1 MQSQSNDDSSL
12 AQQLTALLSRY
23 PLIKLAIL
31 FGSQADL
38 TRKKHFGSDID
49 LAIMTTEPINSHFKM
64 ELIQAISTE
73 LDRPVDIIVVN
84 DAPEPIL
91 GEVLKGQRLLG
102 DHNTFAQLL
111 TRHLLNVADFL
122 PLRQRILK
130 ERRDRWMQDGY
141 NRTH

>member
-1 MQSQSNDDSSL
+1 MQSSDDSLL
-12 AQQLTALLSRY
+12 AQQLTTLLSRY
-23 PLIKLAIL
+23 PVIKLAIL
-31 FGSQADL
+31 FGSQADPAR
-38 TRKKHFGSDID
+38 TKHFDSDID
-49 LAIMTTEPINSHFKM
+49 LAIMTAEPVSSHFKM

-73 LDRPVDIIVVN
+73 LDRPVDIVVIN

-102 DHNTFAQLL
+102 DHNTYAQLL

-141 NRTH
+141 NRTN

>member
-1 MQSQSNDDSSL
+1 MQSSDDSSL
-12 AQQLTALLSRY
+12 AQQLTTLLSRY
-23 PLIKLAIL
+23 PVIKLAIL
-31 FGSQADL
+31 FGSQADPAR
-38 TRKKHFGSDID
+38 TKHFDSDID
-49 LAIMTTEPINSHFKM
+49 LAIMTAEPVSSHFKM

-73 LDRPVDIIVVN
+73 LDRPVDIAVIN

-141 NRTH
+141 NRTN

>member
-1 MQSQSNDDSSL
+1 MQSSDDSSL
-12 AQQLTALLSRY
+12 AQQLTTLLSRY
-23 PLIKLAIL
+23 PVIKLAIL
-31 FGSQADL
+31 FGSQADPAR
-38 TRKKHFGSDID
+38 TKHFDSDID
-49 LAIMTTEPINSHFKM
+49 LAIMTAEPVSSHFKM

-73 LDRPVDIIVVN
+73 LDRPVDIVVIN

-102 DHNTFAQLL
+102 DHNTYAQLL

-141 NRTH
+141 NRTN

>member
-1 MQSQSNDDSSL
+1 MQSSDDSLL
-12 AQQLTALLSRY
+12 AQQLTTLLSRY
-23 PLIKLAIL
+23 PVIKLAIL
-31 FGSQADL
+31 FGSQADPAR
-38 TRKKHFGSDID
+38 TKHFDSDID
-49 LAIMTTEPINSHFKM
+49 LAIMTAEPVSSHFKM

-73 LDRPVDIIVVN
+73 LDRPVDIAVIN

-130 ERRDRWMQDGY
+130 ERRDRWIQSY
-141 NRTH
+141 

>member
-1 MQSQSNDDSSL
+1 MQSSADSSL
-12 AQQLTALLSRY
+12 AQQLTTLLSRY
-23 PLIKLAIL
+23 PVIKLAIL
-31 FGSQADL
+31 FGSQADPAR
-38 TRKKHFGSDID
+38 TKHFDSDID
-49 LAIMTTEPINSHFKM
+49 LAIMTAEPVSSHFKM

-73 LDRPVDIIVVN
+73 LDRPVDIVVIN

-102 DHNTFAQLL
+102 DHNTYAQLL

-141 NRTH
+141 NRTN

>member
-1 MQSQSNDDSSL
+1 MQSSDDSSL
-12 AQQLTALLSRY
+12 AQQLTTLLSRY
-23 PLIKLAIL
+23 PVIKLAIL
-31 FGSQADL
+31 FGSQADPAR
-38 TRKKHFGSDID
+38 TKHFDSDID
-49 LAIMTTEPINSHFKM
+49 LAIMTAEPVSSHFKM

-73 LDRPVDIIVVN
+73 LDRPVDIAVIN

-130 ERRDRWMQDGY
+130 ERRDRWIQSY
-141 NRTH
+141 

>member
-1 MQSQSNDDSSL
+1 MQSSDNSPL
-12 AQQLTALLSRY
+12 AQQLTTLLSRY
-23 PLIKLAIL
+23 PVIKLAIL
-31 FGSQADL
+31 FGSQADPAR
-38 TRKKHFGSDID
+38 TKHFDSDID
-49 LAIMTTEPINSHFKM
+49 LAIMTAEPVSSHFKM

-73 LDRPVDIIVVN
+73 LDRPVDIVVN

-102 DHNTFAQLL
+102 DHNTYAQLL

-141 NRTH
+141 NRTN